1 MTYTTQATPSLP
13 FRLISHPIFMT
24 MLPRLQAAMT
34 WYYLTEGQPKG
45 PIDVA
50 ELERLFQFGAI
61 RLGTLI
67 WRQGMSGW
75 TSFAEAFQRAAV
87 KCNVWEL
94 VGGIGG
100 ASRFAGRPVNKA
112 LTGTSHPQRR
122 PGGLPG
128 HRRRER

>member
-1 MTYTTQATPSLP
+1 MFYVPYMTHYHASYTVSLP

-45 PIDVA
+45 PIDVP

-67 WRQGMSGW
+67 WQQGMSGW
-75 TSFAEAFQRAAV
+75 TTFVEAFQPSPVTFTAS
-87 KCNVWEL
+87 KHL
-94 VGGIGG
+94 VPPYPIT
-100 ASRFAGRPVNKA
+100 
-112 LTGTSHPQRR
+112 L
-122 PGGLPG
+122 
-128 HRRRER
+128 